1 MYQWHRV
8 RHVPKRTTWHPAYDS
23 LKGTQ
28 SAYGNSADDSQ
39 PWSLPWSTRDY
50 DEIMLATGDWT
61 HWLIV
66 DKDELIG
73 SSGTKYY
80 SNSPIRITASS
91 EQCDPYYCKYVSFQY
106 TIIIS
111 INSSKH
117 VSEEWALRGPLGVH
131 QVQQLR
137 KVVER
142 KTTKHYFRNYS
153 PDNAKALVMY
163 GGYNN
168 GGNNYVLNAD
178 HGGLDVYVRKKPA
191 F

>member
-1 MYQWHRV
+1 M
-8 RHVPKRTTWHPAYDS
+8 PKRTTWHPAYDS

-39 PWSLPWSTRDY
+39 PWSIPWSTRDY

-91 EQCDPYYCKYVSFQY
+91 EQCDPYYCKYVSFHF
-106 TIIIS
+106 IILSFLS
-111 INSSKH
+111 IPANMYRRSGH
-117 VSEEWALRGPLGVH
+117 YEDPWVSIRCS
-131 QVQQLR
+131 
-137 KVVER
+137 
-142 KTTKHYFRNYS
+142 N
-153 PDNAKALVMY
+153 
-163 GGYNN
+163 
-168 GGNNYVLNAD
+168 
-178 HGGLDVYVRKKPA
+178 
-191 F
+191 